1 MLHKALCLSVS
12 RESHPP
18 RIEPLQKPEGQK
30 KEVLGVTREGIEPS
44 QKHEGQKKEVL
55 GVTREGIEPPR
66 AKRKRPLTR
75 EGIEP

>member
-30 KEVLGVTREGIEPS
+30 KEVPVTREGIEPLH
-44 QKHEGQKKEVL
+44 KHEGQKKEV
-55 GVTREGIEPPR
+55 RR
-66 AKRKRPLTR
+66 
-75 EGIEP
+75 